1 MCIAVIVGIAYEMGL
16 RWLAHRQ
23 TPEHRRQ
30 TRRRSL
36 VFYAGLLGL
45 ILVSSGPLERWG
57 MQWLSVHMILHI
69 LEMFYLPPLL
79 IIGAPWVP
87 LLFAL
92 PVDTRRRLL
101 RGYYQSRSWR
111 SLWVRS

>member
-1 MCIAVIVGIAYEMGL
+1 MK
-16 RWLAHRQ
+16 
-23 TPEHRRQ
+23 
-30 TRRRSL
+30 
-36 VFYAGLLGL
+36 
-45 ILVSSGPLERWG
+45 
-57 MQWLSVHMILHI
+57 WLSVHMILHI

-101 RGYYQSRSWR
+101 RSVLPVEVDGAVR
-111 SLWVRS
+111 WVRP

>member
-1 MCIAVIVGIAYEMGL
+1 
-16 RWLAHRQ
+16 
-23 TPEHRRQ
+23 
-30 TRRRSL
+30 
-36 VFYAGLLGL
+36 
-45 ILVSSGPLERWG
+45 

-92 PVDTRRRLL
+92 PVDTSRRLL
-101 RGYYQSRSWR
+101 RRLLPIEVHRVVAPSWR
-111 SLWVRS
+111 RS